1 MRPKKK
7 KKKAT
12 GGLIGLEHTTHTG
25 DLNQG
30 PSWEKSAS
38 HQSGGPQV
46 LFLSAPALA
55 FPHHPVFLDS
65 PSQALAWVTGG
76 APSSLQLT
84 VVMNELFTL
93 CPELLFHI

>member
-7 KKKAT
+7 KKGN
-12 GGLIGLEHTTHTG
+12 GGAHRIRTPHTG
-25 DLNQG
+25 DLNRG

-55 FPHHPVFLDS
+55 FPHHPVFLDN